1 MLKKLKEKRVS
12 YLTLVIIWLVIAVLV
27 EITK

>member
-12 YLTLVIIWLVIAVLV
+12 YLTLVIIWLAIAVLV